1 MSVRVS
7 AARPLLTVILLGLLA
22 GCRTWQPATVS
33 PERLIAEQRPSSVR
47 VTVSGGATITLK
59 HPLIIN
65 DSIVS
70 SEAPAAGATFV
81 PPRLGVLSGDVRSLE
96 VARFSPVRTIALIA
110 TIAAVSVGWARAAGG
125 SRGGSTVEPGLPKGL
140 ALLHWGGLQLVW
152 GLFR

>member
-1 MSVRVS
+1 M
-7 AARPLLTVILLGLLA
+7 
-22 GCRTWQPATVS
+22 
-33 PERLIAEQRPSSVR
+33 
-47 VTVSGGATITLK
+47 TLK
-59 HPLIIN
+59 NPLIIN

-70 SEAPAAGATFV
+70 SVAPAPGAAFSA
-81 PPRLGVLSGDVRSLE
+81 PRLGVLSGDVRSLE